1 MAYREGIPERL
12 RLDKLASPESSAV
25 RSRPSSPHTSSISTP
40 TTAAFNVLT
49 PGSTPKASTIP
60 HPPLAPEQA
69 AAPPDPTAETGGAL
83 AESTSQR
90 DLNAARAALADVH
103 LTKANTD
110 PEHYGRHAESSS
122 STSSQPGNLVISIDA
137 ARAVSLS
144 ASASSSRNA
153 SPTAPKPPT
162 FPRRHSGS
170 QTSLSSRRSSN
181 ASIPHETARR
191 LSTSSAHLLSPRAAG
206 ESAGWTPTDVQ
217 HSPVTEGVVDLS
229 SSTNQSALSTS
240 ASTSSLKFELIVRD
254 FAYPSDDPR
263 FKGLPHP
270 DEVNDKR
277 DSSSRAS
284 RMSGLNSPAF
294 GNDAFGASSSS
305 ACELDG
311 YCRVRRTAPW
321 TLALTEPSIP
331 LPVSWGFVTS
341 HATDFNTSEDDSQL
355 YSEDDASSRSDF
367 DYADAHS
374 AELKLGE
381 FVPGIYSAMYDF
393 APELDT
399 EMSISTGELVTVFSR
414 QCAGWVQAARVG
426 QDGNVTGE
434 MGLVPENYLALIE
447 EGEFV
452 TSETPMMT
460 GVGVGDEVEYHD
472 ETPSANEVN
481 PYEEER
487 EDMDESANGPRRGGE
502 ALNDEDGSKVSM
514 SATPTSDPRTEA

>member
-1 MAYREGIPERL
+1 MIQDVASSSNLAKEFTPRREGNPERL
-12 RLDKLASPESSAV
+12 RLDKHASPDSSAA

-40 TTAAFNVLT
+40 TTAAFDVLT
-49 PGSTPKASTIP
+49 PGSTPKASTTP
-60 HPPLAPEQA
+60 QPPPVPEQA
-69 AAPPDPTAETGGAL
+69 AAPPDATPETGGAL
-83 AESTSQR
+83 TESTSQR
-90 DLNAARAALADVH
+90 ELNAARAALADVH

-110 PEHYGRHAESSS
+110 PEHYGRHAEPSS
-122 STSSQPGNLVISIDA
+122 STSSQPANLVISIDA
-137 ARAVSLS
+137 VRAVSLS

-170 QTSLSSRRSSN
+170 QTSLSSPRNSN
-181 ASIPHETARR
+181 ASILHETTRR
-191 LSTSSAHLLSPRAAG
+191 LSTTSTHLLSPRAAG

-217 HSPVTEGVVDLS
+217 HSPVTEGVVDFF
-229 SSTNQSALSTS
+229 SSTNQSAPSTS
-240 ASTSSLKFELIVRD
+240 ASTSSTKFELIVRD

-284 RMSGLNSPAF
+284 RMSGLNSPAI
-294 GNDAFGASSSS
+294 GNDAFGASGSS
-305 ACELDG
+305 AF
-311 YCRVRRTAPW
+311 
-321 TLALTEPSIP
+321 
-331 LPVSWGFVTS
+331 SWGFVTS

-355 YSEDDASSRSDF
+355 YSEDDASSRSEF

-460 GVGVGDEVEYHD
+460 GVGVGVEVEYND

-481 PYEEER
+481 PYEEES
-487 EDMDESANGPRRGGE
+487 EDMDEGADGQRRGGE

-514 SATPTSDPRTEA
+514 STTPTSDPRTEA

>member
-1 MAYREGIPERL
+1 MSQDVASSSKLAEEFTPRREGIPERL
-12 RLDKLASPESSAV
+12 KLDKHGSPESSS
-25 RSRPSSPHTSSISTP
+25 RSRSSSPQTSFISTP
-40 TTAAFNVLT
+40 TTAAFDFLA

-60 HPPLAPEQA
+60 QHAPVPVPEHV
-69 AAPPDPTAETGGAL
+69 APPDPNAGTGTGAL
-83 AESTSQR
+83 PESTSQR
-90 DLNAARAALADVH
+90 ELNAARAALADVH

-110 PEHYGRHAESSS
+110 PKHFGIHAEASSFS
-122 STSSQPGNLVISIDA
+122 SPPSSHPGSLVISVDA

-153 SPTAPKPPT
+153 SPTVPKPPT

-170 QTSLSSRRSSN
+170 QTSLSSRRSSS

-191 LSTSSAHLLSPRAAG
+191 LSTTSTHHLSPRAAG
-206 ESAGWTPTDVQ
+206 DAAVWTPTDVQ
-217 HSPVTEGVVDLS
+217 HSPVTEGVVDFAF
-229 SSTNQSALSTS
+229 STKSALSAS
-240 ASTSSLKFELIVRD
+240 ASASSLKLELIVRD

-263 FKGLPHP
+263 YKGLPHP

-284 RMSGLNSPAF
+284 RMSGLDSPAI

-305 ACELDG
+305 AF
-311 YCRVRRTAPW
+311 
-321 TLALTEPSIP
+321 
-331 LPVSWGFVTS
+331 SWGFVTS

-355 YSEDDASSRSDF
+355 YSEDDASSRSEF
-367 DYADAHS
+367 DYGDPNQ

-381 FVPGIYSAMYDF
+381 FIPGIYSAMYDF

-399 EMSISTGELVTVFSR
+399 EMSISAGELVTVFSR

-426 QDGNVTGE
+426 PDGNVTGE

-452 TSETPMMT
+452 TSATPSGM
-460 GVGVGDEVEYHD
+460 GEEVEYND
-472 ETPSANEVN
+472 ETPSAAEVN
-481 PYEEER
+481 PYEEDAGEK
-487 EDMDESANGPRRGGE
+487 DEGENGQRRVD
-502 ALNDEDGSKVSM
+502 ASNDDHAKASLST
-514 SATPTSDPRTEA
+514 TPTSDPRTEA